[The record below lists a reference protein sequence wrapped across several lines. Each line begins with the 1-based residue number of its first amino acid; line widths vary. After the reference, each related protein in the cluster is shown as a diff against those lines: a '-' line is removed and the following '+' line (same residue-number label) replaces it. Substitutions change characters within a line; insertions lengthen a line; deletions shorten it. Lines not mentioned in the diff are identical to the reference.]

1 MTKSKIILIGAI
13 ATAGATASLLIQQQA
28 QTSLRESD
36 AVLRQQD
43 YQLAELTAEH
53 QRLSNLVALA
63 NSSPAGDQTAELAK
77 LRSEAAALRKQTN
90 ELGRQLAENRRSRQ
104 SQTRPRPRS
113 DKHAY
118 PGMVSVVSDATSEEY
133 ANQLNRMTDRDGKMG
148 DVLNLSS
155 AVRKYA
161 SEHQGEYPTNFD
173 QAAPYFYEFQ
183 ARANKFHEQFRE
195 LAESSPPPKEVN
207 LRDLSADKG
216 ESGAPAPPKQQE
228 SSRLGEFEMVYQ
240 GSYNELTNVPWQEVA
255 LIRER
260 QAWPTPRGK
269 WARIYVSASG
279 EIEIVESDDNF
290 QSWEAEHIIPPPA
303 AGQQ

>member
-1 MTKSKIILIGAI
+1 MIKFNIIVISVI
-13 ATAGATASLLIQQQA
+13 ALAGGTASLVIQHAA
-28 QTSLRESD
+28 QVKGHENG

-43 YQLAELTAEH
+43 SQLVELTAEH
-53 QRLSNLVALA
+53 LRLSNLVAQV
-63 NSSPAGDQTAELAK
+63 NSSPAGDQAAELSK
-77 LRSEAAALRKQTN
+77 LRAEAEALRKQTN
-90 ELGRQLAENRRSRQ
+90 ELGKQLAENRRSRQ
-104 SQTRPRPRS
+104 SQTRPRSRT
-113 DKHAY
+113 DTHY
-118 PGMVSVVSDATSEEY
+118 FVGMVSVVSDATSEEY
-133 ANQLNRMTDRDGKMG
+133 VNQLNRMTYDKIG
-148 DVLNLSS
+148 DVRNLSS

-161 SEHQGEYPTNFD
+161 SEHHGEFPTNFD

-183 ARANKFHEQFRE
+183 AQKNKLHEQFRK

-207 LRDLSADKG
+207 LRDLVADKG
-216 ESGAPAPPKQQE
+216 ESATPPEQQV
-228 SSRLGEFEMVYQ
+228 SSRLSEFEMVYQ

-260 QAWPTPRGK
+260 QAWPTPSGK

-303 AGQQ
+303 AGQ